1 MSYSLTYR
9 FSVLVFTRSPPA
21 ASLDNFPAAVQLRLN
36 LHLFNTL
43 TLYAA
48 YAAVT
53 VATRPLHREVAQLD
67 NRIIHVT

>member
-36 LHLFNTL
+36 LHLFTL
-43 TLYAA
+43 TLLLRSLLDLY
-48 YAAVT
+48 T
-53 VATRPLHREVAQLD
+53 VKLHS
-67 NRIIHVT
+67 